1 VLLNYFSDRI
11 VRYGIANIN
20 AGVLSAVPNVM
31 EQARVSL
38 DAKIRKK
45 LGRSTVS
52 LSARNLT
59 DNETIYYQ
67 DSEAGRTRTGYF
79 RPGVSLSLGV
89 GYAFR

>member
-1 VLLNYFSDRI
+1 MSV
-11 VRYGIANIN
+11 
-20 AGVLSAVPNVM
+20 
-31 EQARVSL
+31 

-45 LGRSTVS
+45 IGETTVS

-67 DSEAGRTRTGYF
+67 ESEAGRTRTGYL